1 VDFANSVDE
10 AGVSEGK
17 VFIDS
22 HLPVLFASGGHN
34 FFETRVD
41 DINLISTF
49 KLVSLIFESHKLEES
64 GLRLDLIFLG
74 QTAGSDVIEVLQ
86 PFEVGAGD
94 TTTVDKHVWG
104 ANDSSA
110 EEDLLSGV
118 GGGTIGTFKDSLAL
132 NELSVSHMERLLSG
146 SRDHAV
152 SLLGKELLGVLADGL
167 SGVRVADE
175 GTVLGHEVLDFLD
188 VQTGGVVDG
197 RVVLNDSGDLATILL
212 DELGGPV
219 ADSTESLDNEG
230 LVLDSEV
237 KTASID
243 ESLGL
248 KHLTDGVV
256 DTETG

>member
-22 HLPVLFASGGHN
+22 HLPVLFASGGHD

-49 KLVSLIFESHKLEES
+49 KLVSLIFEAHKLEES
-64 GLRLDLIFLG
+64 GLRLDLILFG
-74 QTAGSDVIEVLQ
+74 QTTGSDVIEVLQ

-104 ANDSSA
+104 ANDSST

-118 GGGTIGTFKDSLAL
+118 CGGTIGTFEDSLAL
-132 NELSVSHMERLLSG
+132 DGLSVSHMEGFLSG
-146 SRDHAV
+146 GRNHAV
-152 SLLGKELLGVLADGL
+152 SLLCKELLGVLADGL

-175 GTVLGHEVLDFLD
+175 GAVLGHVILDFLD

-212 DELGGPV
+212 DKLRGPI
-219 ADSTESLDNEG
+219 ADGTESLDNEG

-243 ESLGL
+243 ESLG
-248 KHLTDGVV
+248 
-256 DTETG
+256 